1 MKMWLHLVITP
12 QKWVF
17 DQWPTAM
24 STVVP
29 FVVRQSILG
38 INISRAGAQ
47 KVVYA
52 AAEQNYSLDSS
63 RKLRVIQRCEATPTE
78 LLN

>member
-1 MKMWLHLVITP
+1 MANCRIYS
-12 QKWVF
+12 
-17 DQWPTAM
+17 TA
-24 STVVP
+24 
-29 FVVRQSILG
+29 VRGPSV
-38 INISRAGAQ
+38 INIYRAGAQ
-47 KVVYA
+47 KVVCA